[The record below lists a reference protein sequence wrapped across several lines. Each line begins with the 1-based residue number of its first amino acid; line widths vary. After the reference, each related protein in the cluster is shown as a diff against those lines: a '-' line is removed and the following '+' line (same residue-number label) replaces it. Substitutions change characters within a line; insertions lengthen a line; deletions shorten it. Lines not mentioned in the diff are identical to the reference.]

1 VSQARCGTVGMLK
14 SYLLILAK
22 KKVPAT
28 VNRKKGH
35 LMNRNKSIAVT
46 IFTILVIFG
55 PDYIVNGQGRTR
67 PKTRPRPPA
76 TSPAPATAAAPAKLP
91 VIVNLKDGQSVKGHF
106 IRADAENVQVEV
118 QSGKLSIKMSEVFSM
133 IFEADEETPSKS
145 IEEVVKNLDKEPADP
160 TLPVVRKAYTA
171 LRRLAEAGQLK
182 VPYSQYSAQLFEA
195 KAVVDEALGV
205 LPDGAIKI
213 DMTRALEVFTDAAR
227 AWGAVTRNDRI
238 PINTEPGST
247 LMEKYKIKPE
257 LNAVSQADHLKLDTA
272 LKTILATA
280 EPMLRNI
287 AFIMDN

>member
-1 VSQARCGTVGMLK
+1 MLK

-46 IFTILVIFG
+46 IFTILVMFG
-55 PDYIVNGQGRTR
+55 PDYIVNSQGKTR

-106 IRADAENVQVEV
+106 IRADAENLQVEV
-118 QSGKLSIKMSEVFSM
+118 RSGKLSIKMSEVFSM

-213 DMTRALEVFTDAAR
+213 DMTRALGVFTDAAR

-257 LNAVSQADHLKLDTA
+257 LNAVLQADYLKLDTA

-287 AFIMDN
+287 AFIIDN